1 MNLQMTTIKLK
12 ICVELHS
19 FLSTFVF
26 DSLERQKTS
35 RGIKELGRGET
46 YLQALGRRLCCWFSD
61 LKNNNKLNHQ
71 SLL

>member
-12 ICVELHS
+12 ICVELGS

-26 DSLERQKTS
+26 DSLKRKKTL
-35 RGIKELGRGET
+35 RGIKKLGWEET
-46 YLQALGRRLCCWFSD
+46 YLLAVGRRLCCWFSD
-61 LKNNNKLNHQ
+61 LKNNKLNHQ